1 MSNRCRQYLAC
12 AGFAI
17 SFSLLAQAA
26 SAMTRAECERTHQA
40 RSGQSG
46 KDVIWVPTE
55 EEVVATMLDL
65 AKIQPR
71 DYVIDLGSGDGRI
84 VIEAVRRHGV
94 QALGVEY
101 NGELV
106 SLAQCLAEV
115 ERVSDK
121 AQFVQA
127 DIFETD
133 FSAAT
138 VLMMYLLPDL
148 NLRLMPTILKMK
160 PGTRVVSHSFLMG
173 DWAPEERKVGDIHNA
188 YLWIVP
194 ANAAGNWTFS
204 QSGGGLTITAAITQK
219 FQMLDGSTRAG
230 SRESP
235 IIGGRMRGAQIEMTF
250 HDAAGMVRR
259 LNGSLEGG
267 RIVASIA
274 GQAGT
279 IEVVGVR
286 N

>member
-1 MSNRCRQYLAC
+1 MSDHCWRFLAY
-12 AGFAI
+12 AGLVV
-17 SFSLLAQAA
+17 SLSVLAQAA
-26 SAMTRAECERTHQA
+26 PAMTRAECERTHQA

-55 EEVVATMLDL
+55 EEVVTTMLDL
-65 AKIQPR
+65 AKIQPG

-106 SLAQCLAEV
+106 RLAQCLATAEG
-115 ERVSDK
+115 VSDR
-121 AQFVQA
+121 ALFVQG

-133 FSAAT
+133 FSAAS

-204 QSGGGLTITAAITQK
+204 QSGGGLTFTAAFTQK
-219 FQMLDGSTRAG
+219 YQMLEGTTRAG
-230 SRESP
+230 GRESP
-235 IIGGRMRGAQIEMTF
+235 ITGGRMRGARIELAF
-250 HDAAGMVRR
+250 RDSAGMVRR
-259 LNGSLEGG
+259 LNGSLADG

-274 GQAGT
+274 GQTGPV
-279 IEVVGVR
+279 EVIGIR